1 MATNGYS
8 RRRTNRVAAYPGPAA
23 GRPASARRD
32 VAIGAIQAEVDSVLS
47 ELQKTEP
54 RNLGEMV
61 DQMRRD
67 YQVTFADTVLQANL
81 ASAAVTVSSES
92 GDPRCMAIC
101 ESLQALWERHLPDM
115 GKAIGD
121 GRVAFQKRWGF
132 DEKHGINTIRKLD
145 ALPFRKTQML
155 ISEDGCFEGIEL
167 KGRPK
172 AMGETETIVITPDVA
187 WWLALD
193 ATVTEPHG
201 RSRYLGA
208 LQEEWKN
215 RREIF
220 ELRMKFL
227 RKFCLRGGVM
237 RGPATTFDP
246 KTNTHIATATSLAAS
261 FESLRQG
268 GMMFLPDVRDKNGN
282 FMFDWVEPEKLNDPS
297 PIDAT
302 IGESDVRVLRALGI
316 SELAVQ
322 QAGDL
327 GSFAMAVMHRLILN
341 AVVGGILGQFVTSF
355 EEYVASKAI
364 EANYYDVDR
373 PDISVTYP
381 DLTAVPDSL
390 MVELA
395 KSILTSPQLPPAAAL
410 INLKSVFEIAGVPI
424 TEDFES
430 RLANALASAQQA
442 TQAATQLPGFN
453 PQRSPVSATD
463 PVPRAMANFATN
475 PQADALPAEIPTS
488 NDVLFAAQERAAAL
502 YGRLFTLA
510 AELRT
515 ASPFRRSGVEQEIN
529 ATFEELRN
537 LAADTQ
543 TTIRVLGMLSPW
555 VPQVQDA
562 PAGVVRQRPITM
574 ALEDR
579 PAFDWPFMADAIRF
593 LRTKQVVTQDQFDTL
608 SRSDRQSV
616 FAMPEVND
624 IRFLTEI
631 RNEIATSIGSG
642 ESLESFRERMQ
653 QRIGLQEAQVN
664 TLFRTNTH
672 QAYLEGQER
681 TLESPV
687 VADSFPYVMYAA
699 TRDTRVDPAH
709 SAVDGFVVKRGTAE
723 HRVLLKL
730 LKRYNC
736 RCALIP
742 LSAEDA
748 RRHGTKAYSDLPAI
762 VLDAVDLV
770 SNRTFTNAN

>member
-1 MATNGYS
+1 
-8 RRRTNRVAAYPGPAA
+8 
-23 GRPASARRD
+23 
-32 VAIGAIQAEVDSVLS
+32 
-47 ELQKTEP
+47 
-54 RNLGEMV
+54 MV
-61 DQMRRD
+61 DLMRRD
-67 YQVTFADTVLQANL
+67 YQVSFADTVLQANL
-81 ASAAVTVSSES
+81 ASANVTVSSES
-92 GDPRCMAIC
+92 NDPRCKAIC
-101 ESLQALWERHLPDM
+101 ESLQTLWERHLPDM

-121 GRVAFQKRWGF
+121 GRVAFQKLWHF
-132 DEKHGINTIRKLD
+132 DEKSGINTIRKLN
-145 ALPFRKTQML
+145 ALPFRKTRM
-155 ISEDGCFEGIEL
+155 IVGEDGCFGGIEL
-167 KGRPK
+167 SGRPK
-172 AMGETETIVITPDVA
+172 MLGQTEVITITPEIA

-193 ATVTEPHG
+193 ATVIEPHG
-201 RSRYLGA
+201 KSRYLGA
-208 LQEEWKN
+208 LQEEWKS

-246 KTNTHIATATSLAAS
+246 KTNTHIATATALQSS
-261 FESLRQG
+261 FGMLQQG
-268 GMMFLPDVRDKNGN
+268 GMMFLPDTRNKDGN
-282 FMFDWVEPEKLNDPS
+282 FAFDWVEPEKLKDPS

-302 IGESDVRVLRALGI
+302 IDKSDIRVLRALGI
-316 SELAVQ
+316 SELSVQ
-322 QAGDL
+322 QAADL

-341 AVVGGILGQFVTSF
+341 AVVGGILGQFVASF
-355 EEYVASKAI
+355 EEYVASKVI
-364 EANYYDVDR
+364 EANYYEGEE
-373 PDISVTYP
+373 PGISVTYP

-430 RLANALASAQQA
+430 RLANALKTAQQA
-442 TQAATQLPGFN
+442 AQSATQIPGLN
-453 PQRSPVSATD
+453 PQRNPIAATD
-463 PVPRAMANFATN
+463 PAPRAMANVATN
-475 PQADALPAEIPTS
+475 PPPGELPDAIPTS
-488 NDVLFAAQERAAAL
+488 NDVLFAAQEQAAAL

-510 AELRT
+510 VELRS
-515 ASPFRRSGVEQEIN
+515 AGPFDRSRIESEIN
-529 ATFEELRN
+529 GTIESLRN

-555 VPQVQDA
+555 VPRVQDNPFGA
-562 PAGVVRQRPITM
+562 IRQRPVTM

-579 PAFDWPFMADAIRF
+579 RAFDWPFMADAVQF
-593 LRTKQVVTQDQFDTL
+593 LRTKQVVTQDQFDSL
-608 SRSDRQSV
+608 SRQDRQNV

-624 IRFLTEI
+624 VRFLVEI

-642 ESLESFRERMQ
+642 ESLENFRERMQ

-681 TLESPV
+681 TLESPTI
-687 VADSFPYVMYAA
+687 AEAFPYVLYAA
-699 TRDTRVDPAH
+699 TRDTRTDPAH
-709 SAVDGFVVKRGTAE
+709 SAADGFVVKRGTAE

-730 LKRYNC
+730 LRRYNC

-742 LSAEDA
+742 LSEGDA
-748 RRHGTKAYSDLPAI
+748 RRHGIKTYADLPAI

-770 SNRTFTNAN
+770 SNRTFANAN